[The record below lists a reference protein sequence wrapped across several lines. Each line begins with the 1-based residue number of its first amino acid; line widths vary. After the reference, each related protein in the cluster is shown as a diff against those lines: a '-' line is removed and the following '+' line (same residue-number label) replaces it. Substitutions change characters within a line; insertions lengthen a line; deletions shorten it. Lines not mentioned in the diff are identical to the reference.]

1 MDGTVNRHRHNAI
14 TWPTQNPHVY
24 IQKANQKKAG
34 VMVWIGLI
42 KDHIIGPFFFNWSIT
57 GDSYRNLLQTQV
69 LPTIR
74 TAIDN
79 EEGFVIFQQD
89 GASAHYSKKVRDWL
103 DRWMGRAGPI
113 PWPARSLDLT
123 PLEFWLWG
131 ISKGPCLWPTTIHP
145 AAIKECYPR

>member
-1 MDGTVNRHRHNAI
+1 
-14 TWPTQNPHVY
+14 
-24 IQKANQKKAG
+24 
-34 VMVWIGLI
+34 MVWIGLI
-42 KDHIIGPFFFNWSIT
+42 KDHIIGSLFFNWSIT
-57 GDSYRNLLQTQV
+57 GDSYLNLLQTQV
-69 LPTIR
+69 LPAIR

-79 EEGFVIFQQD
+79 EEEFVIFQQD

-131 ISKGPCLWPTTIHP
+131 YLKDHVYGQQLSTLQQLRN
-145 AAIKECYPR
+145 AIQDELEAIPPIMVHEQHYM